1 MNQKI
6 KITIADDHNLFIEGL
21 ILLLT
26 GTDDIEIVNVANDA
40 KELLNL
46 MHMNYHDIIL
56 LDINMPG
63 MSGLDAVKFLKQHYP
78 QIKVIMLSTY
88 NEEHLIEKAK
98 NYGADGYLLK
108 NSNKEELLAS
118 IYSVYNGGICFP
130 LKIETGQSAFE
141 NDSFLIQF
149 KLTKREKELLQFI
162 KMSQTNQQMADKLNL
177 SVYTVE
183 THRKN
188 IMQKLKLKTPVD
200 LMRFIMQNNL

>member
-1 MNQKI
+1 MDQKI

-26 GTDDIEIVNVANDA
+26 GTDNIEIVNVANDA

-63 MSGLDAVKFLKQHYP
+63 MSGLDAVKFLKLHYP

-88 NEEHLIEKAK
+88 NEGHLIEKTK
-98 NYGADGYLLK
+98 TYGADGYLLK
-108 NSNKEELLAS
+108 NSNKEELLTA
-118 IYSVYNGGICFP
+118 IYNVYNGGTCFP
-130 LKIETGQSAFE
+130 LRVEPGQSAFE